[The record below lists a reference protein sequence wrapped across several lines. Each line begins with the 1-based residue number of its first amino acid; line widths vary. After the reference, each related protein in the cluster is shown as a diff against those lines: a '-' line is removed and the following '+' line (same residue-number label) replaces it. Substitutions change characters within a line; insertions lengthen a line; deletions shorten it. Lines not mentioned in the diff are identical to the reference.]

1 MKLVK
6 LTDETDTFVVV
17 TDETIQLGDY
27 YINTDSNNRYAY
39 KKIFRAMPIQ
49 LQGELDYF
57 KKWMRKIIGSTKPL
71 KAKGFERYHP
81 TNLTVEEISLLLKNK
96 KLNKMENKLIAKGT
110 TTDLDS
116 YTFSIKTDES
126 IIVITED
133 GFKYKGELIEDKGEI
148 YQLFKNYLTSSQT
161 EISDE
166 EITRLANEHILYNDS
181 KRQWVIEGMKLYRE
195 HLKQKQY
202 GKQNDSYRKSINIKW

>member
-81 TNLTVEEISLLLKNK
+81 TNLTVEEISLLLKTK

-116 YTFSIKTDES
+116 YTFSIKTDEP

-166 EITRLANEHILYNDS
+166 EIE
-181 KRQWVIEGMKLYRE
+181 IEGWKYCYENKISSTNIVHWITACKWYRE
-195 HLKQKQY
+195 QLKTKQ
-202 GKQNDSYRKSINIKW
+202 